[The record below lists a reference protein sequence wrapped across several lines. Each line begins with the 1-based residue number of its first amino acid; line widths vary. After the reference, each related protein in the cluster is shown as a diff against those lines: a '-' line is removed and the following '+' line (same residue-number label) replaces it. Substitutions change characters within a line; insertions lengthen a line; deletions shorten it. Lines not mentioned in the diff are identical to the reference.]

1 MNLIITCA
9 RHLEP
14 ETTDEL
20 SAVLAQFGDEN
31 PEISRTS
38 MSGIL
43 TAKTKLVPFEVIKN
57 IREKIVDEPWSIR
70 YCLRIIPIEQVVDTN
85 LEEISTQ
92 VFSLMKKVNEKE
104 SYRITIEKRNSDISS
119 TEIISKIAD
128 SITNKVSLE
137 KPDWIAL
144 IEILGNKTGVS
155 VLKSDDIF
163 SLEISKRELLE

>member
-1 MNLIITCA
+1 LNLIITCA

-137 KPDWIAL
+137 KPDWIVL

>member
-9 RHLEP
+9 RHLES

-57 IREKIVDEPWSIR
+57 IRQKIVDEPWSIR

-92 VFSLMKKVNEKE
+92 VFSLMKKINEKE

-137 KPDWIAL
+137 EPGWIVL
-144 IEILGNKTGVS
+144 VEILGNKTGVS

-163 SLEISKRELLE
+163 SLEISKRGLLE

>member
-1 MNLIITCA
+1 
-9 RHLEP
+9 LEP

-38 MSGIL
+38 MSGVL

-128 SITNKVSLE
+128 NITNKVSLE

>member
-38 MSGIL
+38 MSGVL

-70 YCLRIIPIEQVVDTN
+70 YCLRIIPIEKVVDTN

-128 SITNKVSLE
+128 NITNKVSLE

>member
-38 MSGIL
+38 MSGVL

-119 TEIISKIAD
+119 AEIISKIAD
-128 SITNKVSLE
+128 NITNKVSLE

-163 SLEISKRELLE
+163 SLEISKRELF

>member
-38 MSGIL
+38 MSGVLI
-43 TAKTKLVPFEVIKN
+43 AKTKLVPFEVIKN

-119 TEIISKIAD
+119 AEIISKIAD
-128 SITNKVSLE
+128 NITNKVSLE

-155 VLKSDDIF
+155 VLKSDDVF

>member
-1 MNLIITCA
+1 LNLIITCA
-9 RHLEP
+9 RHLES

-57 IREKIVDEPWSIR
+57 IRQKIVDEPWSIR
-70 YCLRIIPIEQVVDTN
+70 YCLRIIPIEQVIDTN

-92 VFSLMKKVNEKE
+92 VFSLMKKINEKE

-137 KPDWIAL
+137 EPDWIVL
-144 IEILGNKTGVS
+144 VEILGNKTGVS
-155 VLKSDDIF
+155 VLKRDDVF
-163 SLEISKRELLE
+163 SLEISKRGLLE

>member
-1 MNLIITCA
+1 
-9 RHLEP
+9 LEP

-104 SYRITIEKRNSDISS
+104 SYRITIEKRNSDILS

>member
-38 MSGIL
+38 MSGVL

-144 IEILGNKTGVS
+144 IEILGNKTGIS

>member
-38 MSGIL
+38 MSGVL
-43 TAKTKLVPFEVIKN
+43 TVKTKLVPFEVIKN

-128 SITNKVSLE
+128 NITNKVSLE

>member
-1 MNLIITCA
+1 LNLIITCA

-38 MSGIL
+38 MSGII

-92 VFSLMKKVNEKE
+92 VFSLMRKVNEKE

-128 SITNKVSLE
+128 NITNKVSLG

-144 IEILGNKTGVS
+144 IEILGNKTGIS

>member
-38 MSGIL
+38 MSGVL
-43 TAKTKLVPFEVIKN
+43 TAKTKLVPFEIIKN

-119 TEIISKIAD
+119 AEIISKIAD
-128 SITNKVSLE
+128 NITNKVSLE

>member
-38 MSGIL
+38 MSGII

-92 VFSLMKKVNEKE
+92 VFSLMRKVNEKE
-104 SYRITIEKRNSDISS
+104 SYRITIEKRNSDILS

-128 SITNKVSLE
+128 NITNKVSLE

>member
-38 MSGIL
+38 MSGVL

-128 SITNKVSLE
+128 NITNKVSLE
-137 KPDWIAL
+137 EPDWIAL

-155 VLKSDDIF
+155 VLKNDDIF
-163 SLEISKRELLE
+163 SLEISKRGLLE

>member
-1 MNLIITCA
+1 LNLIITCA

-20 SAVLAQFGDEN
+20 SAILAQFGDEN

-38 MSGIL
+38 MSGVL

-128 SITNKVSLE
+128 NITNKVSLE

>member
-1 MNLIITCA
+1 LNLIITCA

-38 MSGIL
+38 MSGVL

-119 TEIISKIAD
+119 AEIISKIAD
-128 SITNKVSLE
+128 NITNKVSLE

>member
-9 RHLEP
+9 RHLES

-57 IREKIVDEPWSIR
+57 IRQKIVDEPWSIR
-70 YCLRIIPIEQVVDTN
+70 YCLRIIPIEQVIDTN

-92 VFSLMKKVNEKE
+92 VFSLMKKINEKE

-137 KPDWIAL
+137 EPDWIVL
-144 IEILGNKTGVS
+144 VEILGNKTGVS

-163 SLEISKRELLE
+163 SLEISKRGLLE

>member
-9 RHLEP
+9 RHLES

-57 IREKIVDEPWSIR
+57 IRQTILDAGGQSLDRRSYTNYETKTR
-70 YCLRIIPIEQVVDTN
+70 KRLANCYIPYV
-85 LEEISTQ
+85 
-92 VFSLMKKVNEKE
+92 
-104 SYRITIEKRNSDISS
+104 Y
-119 TEIISKIAD
+119 
-128 SITNKVSLE
+128 VS
-137 KPDWIAL
+137 
-144 IEILGNKTGVS
+144 
-155 VLKSDDIF
+155 
-163 SLEISKRELLE
+163 

>member
-20 SAVLAQFGDEN
+20 RAVLAQFGDEN
-31 PEISRTS
+31 PEIFRTS

-137 KPDWIAL
+137 KPDWIVL
-144 IEILGNKTGVS
+144 VEILGNKTGVS

-163 SLEISKRELLE
+163 SLEMSKRELLE

>member
-1 MNLIITCA
+1 M
-9 RHLEP
+9 EP

-20 SAVLAQFGDEN
+20 GAVLAQFGDEN

-38 MSGIL
+38 MSGVL
-43 TAKTKLVPFEVIKN
+43 TAKTKLDPFVVIKN

-104 SYRITIEKRNSDISS
+104 SYRITIEKRNSDVSS
-119 TEIISKIAD
+119 TDIISKIAD
-128 SITNKVSLE
+128 NITNKVSLE
-137 KPDWIAL
+137 EPDWIAL
-144 IEILGNKTGVS
+144 IEILGNKKGVS
-155 VLKSDDIF
+155 VLTSNDIF

>member
-38 MSGIL
+38 MSGVL

-70 YCLRIIPIEQVVDTN
+70 YCLRIIPIEKVVDTN

-92 VFSLMKKVNEKE
+92 VFSLMEKVNEKE

-128 SITNKVSLE
+128 NITNKVSLE

-163 SLEISKRELLE
+163 SLEISKRKLLE

>member
-119 TEIISKIAD
+119 AEIISKIAD
-128 SITNKVSLE
+128 NITNKVSLE

>member
-43 TAKTKLVPFEVIKN
+43 TAKTKLIPFEVIKN

-128 SITNKVSLE
+128 NITNKVSLE

>member
-38 MSGIL
+38 MSGVLI
-43 TAKTKLVPFEVIKN
+43 AKTKLVPFEVIKN

-119 TEIISKIAD
+119 AEIISKIAD
-128 SITNKVSLE
+128 NITNKVSLE

>member
-1 MNLIITCA
+1 LNLIITCA

-14 ETTDEL
+14 ETSDEL
-20 SAVLAQFGDEN
+20 RAILTQHGDEN
-31 PEISRTS
+31 PEITRTS

-43 TAKTKLVPFEVIKN
+43 IAKTELDPFEVIRK

-70 YCLRIIPIEQVVDTN
+70 YCLRIIPIEQVTETD
-85 LEEISTQ
+85 LEEISSK
-92 VFSLMKKVNEKE
+92 VISLMKKVNEKD
-104 SYRITIEKRNSDISS
+104 SYRITIEKRNSEISS

-128 SITNKVSLE
+128 NIQNKVSLE

-144 IEILGNKTGVS
+144 IEILGNKAGVS

-163 SLEISKRELLE
+163 SLEISKRGLLE